1 MGHMTSRG
9 LIYSLRTADATL
21 CAQTDGRGEQ
31 RTMVQLLR
39 AFRPTPNRCGL
50 HTVTKS

>member
-1 MGHMTSRG
+1 MSHMTCSG
-9 LIYSLRTADATL
+9 LIYSLWTAAATL
-21 CAQTDGRGEQ
+21 RAQTDGEGKQ

-50 HTVTKS
+50 DKSIKS